1 MVVREDR
8 NFRVD
13 SEPDSKEIRTVFP
26 KVHELAI
33 YWSAQKRSWFVSCYC
48 TEKEADGIKELY
60 SIVKQPKV
68 VDDEEFYYD
77 MYDGEWFN
85 R

>member
-1 MVVREDR
+1 MIIREDR

-13 SEPDSKEIRTVFP
+13 SEPDSKV
-26 KVHELAI
+26 KGLAI

-48 TEKEADGIKELY
+48 TEKEADGIKDMY
-60 SIVKQPKV
+60 SIVKQPEM

-77 MYDGEWFN
+77 MYDGEWFA
-85 R
+85 RQ